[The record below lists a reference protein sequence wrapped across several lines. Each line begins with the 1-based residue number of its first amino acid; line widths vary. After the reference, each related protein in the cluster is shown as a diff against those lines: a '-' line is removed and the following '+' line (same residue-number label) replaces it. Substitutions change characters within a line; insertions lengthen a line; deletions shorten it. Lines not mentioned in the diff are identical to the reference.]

1 MKLRK
6 VIMAA
11 AGVVLAG
18 TLVFSGCDSKKNND
32 GSSTGTQSTDDGT
45 KSAVTLGAYEGIE
58 VTVEALP
65 DITEGDVIDTVM
77 AAVENATVTQEITD
91 RAVAEGDTVNVSYTG
106 YMENEE
112 IPDSAVEDYNILIGS
127 GVFFNGAE
135 SGLIGVMPGETVDI
149 SVTFPDGY
157 PQEDLVG
164 KSAVYKVT
172 VNYIASEQ
180 QAELTDEFV
189 ASISDC
195 STVEEYQQQVRE
207 ALEESR
213 ENERE
218 MNRRNAVWSVVLDN
232 ARVTEYGTSD
242 VAKIAD
248 EYKSYDA
255 SAAEDFGMSLED
267 YVQTYQ
273 GMSIDEYNE
282 TIDAMAKQQIKEQ
295 LVIDAIAEEQ
305 GIDGEDMTEEEI
317 DRCARELNY
326 DSVDDYKNSRDPED
340 MKEDVKAVRV
350 MDFIMDSA
358 VITETPAQETT
369 DTPAELETG
378 TPAEETTGMPV
389 ESETETPAK

>member
-1 MKLRK
+1 
-6 VIMAA
+6 
-11 AGVVLAG
+11 
-18 TLVFSGCDSKKNND
+18 
-32 GSSTGTQSTDDGT
+32 
-45 KSAVTLGAYEGIE
+45 
-58 VTVEALP
+58 
-65 DITEGDVIDTVM
+65 
-77 AAVENATVTQEITD
+77 
-91 RAVAEGDTVNVSYTG
+91 
-106 YMENEE
+106 
-112 IPDSAVEDYNILIGS
+112 
-127 GVFFNGAE
+127 
-135 SGLIGVMPGETVDI
+135 
-149 SVTFPDGY
+149 
-157 PQEDLVG
+157 
-164 KSAVYKVT
+164 
-172 VNYIASEQ
+172 
-180 QAELTDEFV
+180 
-189 ASISDC
+189 
-195 STVEEYQQQVRE
+195 
-207 ALEESR
+207 
-213 ENERE
+213 

-389 ESETETPAK
+389 ESETETPAE